1 MVVTYKKSQIDQL
14 ILLKDTLYITQREE
28 GKTGDDAYGNVINN
42 QVS

>member
-1 MVVTYKKSQIDQL
+1 MMVVTYKKSQIDQL
-14 ILLKDTLYITQREE
+14 ILKDTLYITQREE